1 MVRKPQQSSP
11 ENQWNRLARD
21 LIYDAKQVLLYA
33 GINVPERKEK
43 GAPVDYS
50 DIVRRITK
58 GTKAGAIHDPTT
70 RRIHFEPDYIQTII
84 DYQTRFEFPVF
95 DKSFGPGGIAG
106 YIQEGSGEGDDIK
119 LKNPTLN
126 HIIKQAMLAK
136 DGELPFAFV
145 SARQLAQFEVEQF
158 GVMTNIYEGPIFL
171 NVSTPDGVA
180 EAGKHHGDG
189 RHIITTHSF
198 FDSPLTLSY
207 KDKVDIFIHCA
218 EQGLPV
224 YLTTMPFSG
233 QNGPMTPYGIALLAF
248 AEFLAGMAVAYAV
261 NPAVTI
267 VNGAYPAMCTAGRNP
282 ELKLG
287 SVTHNMVNYLVSYT
301 SRLLD
306 IPSIQSGCTIEG
318 TVHRDEILGTDFQT
332 VRALLL
338 WEDMFEGWHML
349 RHTYGFLADL
359 ANFSFDKARDDIA
372 AMHHIQSLDDEG
384 ITSVLANNVRLNMDF
399 KKAEAIYKKP
409 TRLFKRENGEVV
421 WVIVDTV
428 NNFQGDFGRHD
439 HTLTNIPSEWF

>member
-33 GINVPERKEK
+33 GITIPERKEK
-43 GAPVDYS
+43 GSAVDYG
-50 DIVRRITK
+50 DVVERMTR
-58 GTKAGAIHDPTT
+58 GTGAGAIHDPTT
-70 RRIHFEPDYIQTII
+70 RRVHFEPDYIQKII
-84 DYQTRFEFPVF
+84 DFQTRFEFPVF

-106 YIQEGSGEGDDIK
+106 YIQDGSGVGDDIE
-119 LKNPTLN
+119 LKNPSLN
-126 HIIKQAMLAK
+126 HIIRQAMIAK
-136 DGELPFAFV
+136 DKVMPFAFV

-158 GVMTNIYEGPIFL
+158 GVMTNIYEGPIYL
-171 NVSTPDGVA
+171 NVSTQAGVD
-180 EAGKHHGDG
+180 EAVKHREKG
-189 RHIITTHSF
+189 RYIITTHSI

-207 KDKVDIFIHCA
+207 KDKVDIFVQCV
-218 EQGLPV
+218 ERGLPV

-248 AEFLAGMAVAYAV
+248 SEFLAGMAIAYAV
-261 NPAVTI
+261 NPKVTI
-267 VNGAYPAMCTAGRNP
+267 INGAYPTMCTAGRNP
-282 ELKLG
+282 ELKMG
-287 SVTHNMVNYLVSYT
+287 SVTHNLVNYLVSYT

-332 VRALLL
+332 VRAMLI
-338 WEDMFEGWHML
+338 WEDLFEGWHML

-359 ANFSFDKARDDIA
+359 ANFSFEKAKDDIA

-384 ITSVLANNVRLNMDF
+384 ITAVLANNIRLNMDF
-399 KKAEAIYKKP
+399 RKAEAIYKKP
-409 TRLFKRENGEVV
+409 TNMFKRESGDVV

-428 NNFQGDFGRHD
+428 NNFRGDFGRHD